1 MTADFE
7 TRCAALVVELGLGH
21 ADDIRSIEPL
31 TGGVAS
37 DIGKVV
43 LADRTICIKFAM
55 PKLKVAEDWHAPV
68 HRNKA
73 EFDWLQIASQIAP
86 TMAPKLFGQ
95 SRKLHGFAMEFLD
108 GDDVYLWKT
117 ALLQGM
123 RPRGEAAPVA
133 DFLGQIHAASARPE
147 FDRSPFQNRDDF
159 DDLRIDPYLRFTA
172 TRHPQVAGQIMA
184 VANAIY
190 ANDTVLVHGDAA
202 ALPMWLDVN
211 GGRMQT
217 GNTKTMIFDPAT
229 IVSYLSEFMVLKPGD
244 LICTGTPPGVGAGMN
259 PPQFLSIGDTVSL
272 GIEGLETQS
281 KTVVVLEGSSW
292 T

>member
-95 SRKLHGFAMEFLD
+95 SRELHGFAMEFLD

-147 FDRSPFQNRDDF
+147 FDRSPFQNRDNF

-184 VANAIY
+184 VADGAFVTGQAI
-190 ANDTVLVHGDAA
+190 NID
-202 ALPMWLDVN
+202 
-211 GGRMQT
+211 GG
-217 GNTKTMIFDPAT
+217 IT
-229 IVSYLSEFMVLKPGD
+229 I
-244 LICTGTPPGVGAGMN
+244 
-259 PPQFLSIGDTVSL
+259 
-272 GIEGLETQS
+272 
-281 KTVVVLEGSSW
+281 
-292 T
+292 